1 MTPQERQLLTSFL
14 QQLAQTRADP
24 KDAEADALI
33 REAISRQ
40 PDASYLL
47 AQRAM
52 GLDLALK
59 AAQAQTEKLQ
69 AELDQAKRGNETSF
83 VGNAG
88 AWGRSAP
95 AAGAGQQP
103 LAPLSQSYGKPLAP
117 AAVNAQPPSSW
128 GSGMLANLATTAAGV
143 VAGSFL
149 YQGIEQMMGHHNAG
163 FGGNNLA
170 ANSSTTAS
178 ETNNAPAGTDDAPAD
193 DDVADAPDD
202 DSGDSLALDDGG
214 FDSSDLG

>member
-1 MTPQERQLLTSFL
+1 MTSQERQLLTSFL

-24 KDAEADALI
+24 KDSEADALI
-33 REAISRQ
+33 RQAIARQ

-95 AAGAGQQP
+95 AASAGQQP

-128 GSGMLANLATTAAGV
+128 GSGMLTNLATTAAGV

-149 YQGIEQMMGHHNAG
+149 YQGIQQMMGHHSAG
-163 FGGNNLA
+163 VGNDSANWPA
-170 ANSSTTAS
+170 AASDSS
-178 ETNNAPAGTDDAPAD
+178 DA
-193 DDVADAPDD
+193 VADGDQVAEMLDD
-202 DSGDSLALDDGG
+202 DSDNSL
-214 FDSSDLG
+214 

>member
-1 MTPQERQLLTSFL
+1 MTPQERQLLTGFL

-24 KDAEADALI
+24 KDPEADALI

-40 PDASYLL
+40 PDANYLL
-47 AQRAM
+47 VQRAM

-59 AAQAQTEKLQ
+59 AAQAQLEKLQ
-69 AELDQAKRGNETSF
+69 AELDQVKRGNETSF
-83 VGNAG
+83 VGNAS

-95 AAGAGQQP
+95 AANAAQQP
-103 LAPLSQSYGKPLAP
+103 PASSPQSYGRGLAP
-117 AAVNAQPPSSW
+117 AGATAVAPSSW

-149 YQGIEQMMGHHNAG
+149 YQGIQQMMGHHNAG
-163 FGGNNLA
+163 VGGNNLA
-170 ANSSTTAS
+170 TDSPAAAS
-178 ETNNAPAGTDDAPAD
+178 ETNDAPTD
-193 DDVADAPDD
+193 EKVADAPDD
-202 DSGDSLALDDGG
+202 DSDNSLAMDDGG

>member
-1 MTPQERQLLTSFL
+1 MTSQERQLLTSFL

-33 REAISRQ
+33 REAVSRQ
-40 PDASYLL
+40 PDAGYLL

-69 AELDQAKRGNETSF
+69 AELDQAKRGNETGF
-83 VGNAG
+83 VGNPG

-95 AAGAGQQP
+95 AASAGQQP
-103 LAPLSQSYGKPLAP
+103 LAPLSQSFGRPLAP
-117 AAVNAQPPSSW
+117 AGVNAAPPSSW

-149 YQGIEQMMGHHNAG
+149 YQGIEQMMGHHSAG
-163 FGGNNLA
+163 FGGSGLA
-170 ANSSTTAS
+170 ANSPAAAS
-178 ETNNAPAGTDDAPAD
+178 ETPDPATGTDDAPAD
-193 DDVADAPDD
+193 DDVADARDD
-202 DSGDSLALDDGG
+202 DSDDSLATDDGG

>member
-1 MTPQERQLLTSFL
+1 MTPQERQLLTTFL
-14 QQLAQTRADP
+14 QQLSQTRADP

-40 PDASYLL
+40 PDANYLL
-47 AQRAM
+47 VQRAV

-59 AAQAQTEKLQ
+59 AAQAQAEKLQ
-69 AELDQAKRGNETSF
+69 AELDHVKRGDETSF

-95 AAGAGQQP
+95 AGSAAQQP
-103 LAPLSQSYGKPLAP
+103 STSSPQGYGKGP
-117 AAVNAQPPSSW
+117 AQAGPSAMQPSSW

-149 YQGIEQMMGHHNAG
+149 YQGIQQMMGHHGAG
-163 FGGNNLA
+163 FGANA
-170 ANSSTTAS
+170 ATDSPMAAS
-178 ETNNAPAGTDDAPAD
+178 DTNGPLTSDEA
-193 DDVADAPDD
+193 ADALD
-202 DSGDSLALDDGG
+202 DSDNSLAMDDGG
-214 FDSSDLG
+214 FDSPDLG